1 MHIKNA
7 NGIIQSMRYIN
18 PIIEIEKHQQM
29 LCQYINLTR
38 KSELSDSEMKRLAEI
53 WEEAQSDDVL
63 SLLITEIE
71 EWALQH
77 SGFIDRELRVDS
89 DSFPVT
95 SNLEQLLGQLYVSGD
110 DDIFASEDD
119 RLDQKSE
126 RNYYNDAV
134 FVIHGVTGCIPDLD
148 RESFHSIT
156 EKQKSLI
163 REYARLT
170 NQAELSNSE
179 MNRMAEIWEEAQSD
193 DVLSLLITEIEEW
206 ALQHSGFI
214 DRELRIDSDS
224 FPVIS
229 GCKITLDGIID
240 SGICNSSPA
249 TVSPDNERHFTDA
262 RGEVRNEGSSLAAA
276 LSQAFKEFDNIII
289 VDSSERV
296 DDDLADAAAQMMEVI
311 SKIKEANQKLSY
323 RQIVNILKDTAADL
337 GSL

>member
-1 MHIKNA
+1 MNIVEDQTRILREYA
-7 NGIIQSMRYIN
+7 Q
-18 PIIEIEKHQQM
+18 
-29 LCQYINLTR
+29 LTSR
-38 KSELSDSEMKRLAEI
+38 TELADSEIKRMAEI

-63 SLLITEIE
+63 SLLITEVE
-71 EWALQH
+71 EFALRKH
-77 SGFIDRELRVDS
+77 GFIE
-89 DSFPVT
+89 
-95 SNLEQLLGQLYVSGD
+95 
-110 DDIFASEDD
+110 SEDD

-126 RNYYNDAV
+126 RNYNDVV
-134 FVIHGVTGCIPDLD
+134 FVVHGVTGCIPDLD

-240 SGICNSSPA
+240 SGIFNSSPA
-249 TVSPDNERHFTDA
+249 TVNPDNERHFTDA